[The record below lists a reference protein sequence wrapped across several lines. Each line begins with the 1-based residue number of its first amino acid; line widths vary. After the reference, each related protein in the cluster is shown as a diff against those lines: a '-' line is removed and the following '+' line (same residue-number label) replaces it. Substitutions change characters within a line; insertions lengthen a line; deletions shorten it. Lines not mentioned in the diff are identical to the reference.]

1 MTAPRTHIFH
11 LIKWGR
17 VLAKHGVLKGIEVNA
32 QTPAALRRLC
42 RLARFGA
49 RVPAQAQYAH
59 ALEAIGPA
67 AIKLGQTLA
76 TRPDL
81 IGEAAADDLS
91 RLQDALAPAAWNQVR
106 PQIELALGQPIDA
119 LFASFDTNA
128 VAAASIAQVHKATT
142 PDGRTVAVK
151 VLRPGISAQFMRD
164 IETYEW
170 AAAQI
175 AALGGEFSRL
185 TPREVIATFKQ
196 WTIRELDLRRE
207 AASASELADHMR
219 GVPGYIVPAIDWER
233 TSRAVLTS
241 DWIDGIKLTDTAAL
255 DAAGHDRKALAAT
268 LVRAFLTQAIVHG
281 FFHADVHPGNL
292 FVTPQGEIAAV
303 DFGIMGRI
311 NKQARLWLAEILHG
325 LITGDYQRVAEIHF
339 DAGYVPAH
347 HNIDDF
353 A

>member
-207 AASASELADHMR
+207 AASAS
-219 GVPGYIVPAIDWER
+219 
-233 TSRAVLTS
+233 
-241 DWIDGIKLTDTAAL
+241 
-255 DAAGHDRKALAAT
+255 
-268 LVRAFLTQAIVHG
+268 
-281 FFHADVHPGNL
+281 
-292 FVTPQGEIAAV
+292 
-303 DFGIMGRI
+303 
-311 NKQARLWLAEILHG
+311 
-325 LITGDYQRVAEIHF
+325 
-339 DAGYVPAH
+339 
-347 HNIDDF
+347 
-353 A
+353 